1 MGPEGIIL
9 VNSPI
14 TTFQQSLTHSA
25 LMTHEDFR
33 FRYLMTKKVAKID
46 LHSNNGQ
53 GPRPI
58 HWASR

>member
-25 LMTHEDFR
+25 LWNLHLMMETHK
-33 FRYLMTKKVAKID
+33 MC
-46 LHSNNGQ
+46 LHYKNYE
-53 GPRPI
+53 
-58 HWASR
+58 